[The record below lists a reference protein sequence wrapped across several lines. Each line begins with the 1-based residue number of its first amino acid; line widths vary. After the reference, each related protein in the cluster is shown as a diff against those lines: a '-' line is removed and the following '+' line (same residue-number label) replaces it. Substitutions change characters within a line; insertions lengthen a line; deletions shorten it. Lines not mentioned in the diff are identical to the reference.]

1 MSDRIKPTTSPRP
14 LAGVTVLDLTIA
26 LAGPFATL
34 LLAGLGAKVIKVE
47 NPLKGDPGRDNSP
60 YLGREGAKLVRENKE
75 DISVSALNRLRNK
88 LGVTLNLKHPHAREV
103 FTDLVRQADIVFEN
117 FSRGTMDRLGFGYEF
132 VRQVNPRA
140 VYCALTGFGSDAEA
154 PDGKAMDTII
164 QALSGA
170 MHTSGNPEDPPMRAG
185 VPFADLITP
194 LFAIIGTLAALRQAE
209 QTGVGQFVDVSMMG
223 AVTGLVA
230 SEHFDVLEQLG
241 IPTRT
246 GKTAPRL
253 APFGVYAARDGFVAI
268 CAPQDSF
275 AFGIFRAMNRPELIT
290 DARFATRDLRVKH
303 DKELDAMIET
313 WTKTFSLADLLATL
327 EANGVPSA
335 EVRDPRT
342 AVSDAHV
349 VARGETVRL
358 THPKFGDVADAYG
371 IGMPIRFS
379 AASTGYDLPTPEM
392 GEHNQVVYGGM
403 LGYSL
408 ERIAALQTDGV
419 I

>member
-1 MSDRIKPTTSPRP
+1 M
-14 LAGVTVLDLTIA
+14 DLTIA

-34 LLAGLGAKVIKVE
+34 LLTGLGAKVIKVE

-60 YLGREGAKLVRENKE
+60 YIGREGAKLVRDSAD

-88 LGVTLNLKHPHAREV
+88 LGVTLNLKHPQAREV
-103 FTDLVRQADIVFEN
+103 FADLVKQADIVFEN

-132 VRQVNPRA
+132 VRQVNQRA

-170 MHTSGNPEDPPMRAG
+170 MHTTGNPNDPPMRAG

-209 QTGVGQFVDVSMMG
+209 QNGVGQFVDVSMLG
-223 AVTGLVA
+223 AMTALVA

-253 APFGVYAARDGFVAI
+253 APFGVYAALDGFVAI

-275 AFGIFRAMNRPELIT
+275 AFGIFRAMNRPELIA
-290 DARFATRDLRVKH
+290 DARFATRDLRVRH
-303 DKELDAMIET
+303 DKELDAMIEA
-313 WTKTFSLADLLATL
+313 WTSMLSLEELLAIL
-327 EANGVPSA
+327 EANGVPAA

-349 VARGETVRL
+349 VARGETVPL
-358 THPKFGDVADAYG
+358 THPKFGAVAEAYG

-379 AASTGYDLPTPEM
+379 AASTGYELPPPEM
-392 GEHNQVVYGGM
+392 GEHNQLVYGGM
-403 LGYSL
+403 LGYSAD
-408 ERIAALQTDGV
+408 RIEALRSEGV

>member
-1 MSDRIKPTTSPRP
+1 MTEHSSLSRP
-14 LAGVTVLDLTIA
+14 LAGITILDLTIA

-34 LLAGLGAKVIKVE
+34 LLSGLGAKIIKVE

-60 YLGREGAKLVRENKE
+60 YIGRDGAKLVRNSAD

-88 LGVTLNLKHPHAREV
+88 LGVTLNLKHPQAREV
-103 FTDLVRQADIVFEN
+103 FADLVRQADIVFEN

-154 PDGKAMDTII
+154 PEGKAMDTII

-170 MHTSGNPEDPPMRAG
+170 MHTSGNPDDPPMRAG

-209 QTGVGQFVDVSMMG
+209 QTGVGQFVDVSMLG
-223 AVTGLVA
+223 AMTGLVA

-290 DARFATRDLRVKH
+290 DARFTTRDLRVRH
-303 DKELDAMIET
+303 DKELDAMIES
-313 WTKTFSLADLLATL
+313 WTSTLPVTELLATL
-327 EANGVPSA
+327 EANSVPSA

-349 VARGETVRL
+349 VARGETMPL
-358 THPKFGDVADAYG
+358 KHPKFGAVVEAYG

-379 AASTGYDLPTPEM
+379 AASIGYELPPPEM
-392 GEHNQVVYGGM
+392 GEHNQLVYGGM
-403 LGYSL
+403 LGYSV
-408 ERIAALQTDGV
+408 ERIEALRAEGV

>member
-1 MSDRIKPTTSPRP
+1 MQNQSSLPRP
-14 LAGVTVLDLTIA
+14 LEGITVLDLTIA

-34 LLAGLGAKVIKVE
+34 LLSGLGATVVKVE

-60 YLGREGAKLVRENKE
+60 YLGRDGAKLVRENDD

-88 LGVTLNLKHPHAREV
+88 LGVTLNLKHPQAGEV
-103 FTDLVRQADIVFEN
+103 FADLVRHADIVFEN

-154 PDGKAMDTII
+154 PPGKAMDTII

-170 MHTSGNPEDPPMRAG
+170 MNTSGKPDEPPVRAG

-194 LFAIIGTLAALRQAE
+194 LFAVIGTLAALRQAE
-209 QTGVGQFVDVSMMG
+209 RTGVGQFVDVSMLG
-223 AVTGLVA
+223 ALTSLVA

-246 GKTAPRL
+246 GQTAPRL
-253 APFGVYAARDGFVAI
+253 APFGIYAARDGFAAI

-275 AFGIFRAMNRPELIT
+275 AFGIFRAMNRPELVT
-290 DARFATRDLRVKH
+290 DERFATRDLRVKH
-303 DKELDAMIET
+303 DKELDAMIEA
-313 WTKTFSLADLLATL
+313 WTKTLSLGDLLKTL

-342 AVSDAHV
+342 AVSDHHV

-358 THPKFGDVADAYG
+358 AHPKFGDVADAYG

-379 AASTGYDLPTPEM
+379 AASTDYELPPPEM
-392 GEHNQVVYGGM
+392 GEHNQLVYGGM
-403 LGYSL
+403 LGYSA
-408 ERIAALQTDGV
+408 ERIEALKAEGV

>member
-1 MSDRIKPTTSPRP
+1 MQDQTSLPRP
-14 LAGVTVLDLTIA
+14 LAGITVLDLTIA

-34 LLAGLGAKVIKVE
+34 LLSGLGAKVIKVE
-47 NPLKGDPGRDNSP
+47 NPLKGDPGRNNSP
-60 YLGREGAKLVRENKE
+60 YLGRDGAKLVKENAD

-88 LGVTLNLKHPHAREV
+88 LGITLNLKHPHAREV
-103 FTDLVRQADIVFEN
+103 FADLVRQSDIVFEN
-117 FSRGTMDRLGFGYEF
+117 FSRGTMDRLGFGYDF
-132 VRQVNPRA
+132 VHRTNPRA

-154 PDGKAMDTII
+154 PSGKAMDTII

-170 MHTSGNPEDPPMRAG
+170 MHTSGKPDDPPVRAG

-209 QTGVGQFVDVSMMG
+209 QTGVGQFVDVSMLG
-223 AVTGLVA
+223 ALTSLVA

-246 GKTAPRL
+246 GQTAPRL
-253 APFGVYAARDGFVAI
+253 APFGVYAAAKGFVAI

-290 DARFATRDLRVKH
+290 DKRFATRDLRVKH
-303 DKELDAMIET
+303 DKELDAMIEA
-313 WTKTFSLADLLATL
+313 WTKTLPLTDLLALL
-327 EANGVPSA
+327 EANGVPAA

-342 AVSDAHV
+342 AVSDPLV
-349 VARGETVRL
+349 VQRGETMRL
-358 THPKFGDVADAYG
+358 THPKFGEVADAFG

-379 AASTGYDLPTPEM
+379 AASTGYDRPAPEM
-392 GEHNQVVYGGM
+392 GEHNQLVYGGM
-403 LGYSL
+403 LGYSAK
-408 ERIAALQTDGV
+408 RIEALKAEGV

>member
-1 MSDRIKPTTSPRP
+1 MQNQSSLSRP
-14 LAGVTVLDLTIA
+14 LEGITVLDLTIA

-34 LLAGLGAKVIKVE
+34 LLSGLGAKVIKVE

-60 YLGREGAKLVRENKE
+60 YLGRDGAKLVRENDD

-88 LGVTLNLKHPHAREV
+88 LGVTLNLKHPQAGEV
-103 FTDLVRQADIVFEN
+103 FADLVKQSDIVFEN

-132 VRQVNPRA
+132 VRRTNPRA

-154 PDGKAMDTII
+154 PSGKAMDTII

-170 MHTSGNPEDPPMRAG
+170 MNTSGNPDEPPVRVG

-209 QTGVGQFVDVSMMG
+209 QTGVGQFVDVSMLG
-223 AVTGLVA
+223 ALTSLVA
-230 SEHFDVLEQLG
+230 SEHFDVLEELG

-246 GKTAPRL
+246 GQTAPRL
-253 APFGVYAARDGFVAI
+253 APFGIYAARDGFAAI

-303 DKELDAMIET
+303 DKELDAMIEA
-313 WTKTFSLADLLATL
+313 WTKTLSLAELLERL
-327 EANGVPSA
+327 EVNGVPAA

-342 AVSDAHV
+342 AVSDPHV
-349 VARGETVRL
+349 IARGETVRL
-358 THPKFGDVADAYG
+358 AHPKFGDVADAYG

-379 AASTGYDLPTPEM
+379 AASTDYELPAPEM
-392 GEHNQVVYGGM
+392 GEHNQLVYGGM
-403 LGYSL
+403 LGYSA
-408 ERIAALQTDGV
+408 ERIEALKIEGV